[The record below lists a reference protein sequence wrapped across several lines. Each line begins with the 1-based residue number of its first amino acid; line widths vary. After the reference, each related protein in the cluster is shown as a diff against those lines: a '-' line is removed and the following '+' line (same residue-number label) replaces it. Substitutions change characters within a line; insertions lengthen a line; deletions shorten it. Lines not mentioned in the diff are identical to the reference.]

1 MGIKHGELDKND
13 VSRVAETGKPYK
25 FFLEDMTERENVG
38 VLVVDNRILLKHCR
52 ETGHNDVIF
61 VNIGS
66 F

>member
-1 MGIKHGELDKND
+1 MTCQEWQKWESLTN
-13 VSRVAETGKPYK
+13 